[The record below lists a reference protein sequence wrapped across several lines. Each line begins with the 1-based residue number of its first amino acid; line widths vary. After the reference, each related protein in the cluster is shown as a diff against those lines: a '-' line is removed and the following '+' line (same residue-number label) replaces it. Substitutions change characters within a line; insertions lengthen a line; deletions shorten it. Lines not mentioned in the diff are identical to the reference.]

1 MTSGFIQVAET
12 AEFSQFATN
21 IEQWPSS
28 SRGELSAIV
37 SALLTV
43 PPNSEIIIQ
52 TDSKNTIDHFNKI
65 EKTNFSLTPRQ
76 YFRQERNGIIWNILS
91 EIIIK
96 NKLNVELKKVK
107 AHSDNVYNNYIDN
120 LCKETHRNESIITFK
135 NTDLYNIDIIP
146 KWKNIRIDQKLR
158 RFLTLKSN
166 FSGFEEFYNLNRNGK
181 YRITEIH
188 WESTFKILN
197 GDIENN
203 STNFESS
210 NKKAMKVKFLIEEL
224 STINQMKKS
233 FLSLYENWLC
243 QFCGKEEEHFD
254 HIWTCQENL
263 EILTQIREHVIFKL
277 IEEIHKENE
286 LFTEEND
293 ILHISSIWNIE
304 YSNDRLTFIDIIKG
318 LIPLNLYRTI
328 NKHLNK
334 SKTEKVLYNFR
345 NLIYDE
351 IMKNIWRPRCSYIKE
366 IEKEYGITKKKKLD
380 HKNQKN
386 YDNIFRKVDDKNRE
400 ENLEGLRNYIYFGGN
415 IFDYYNVHVH

>member
-1 MTSGFIQVAET
+1 M
-12 AEFSQFATN
+12 
-21 IEQWPSS
+21 
-28 SRGELSAIV
+28 
-37 SALLTV
+37 
-43 PPNSEIIIQ
+43 
-52 TDSKNTIDHFNKI
+52 
-65 EKTNFSLTPRQ
+65 TPRQ

-96 NKLNVELKKVK
+96 NKLSVELKKVK

-243 QFCGKEEEHFD
+243 QFCGKEE
-254 HIWTCQENL
+254 
-263 EILTQIREHVIFKL
+263 
-277 IEEIHKENE
+277 
-286 LFTEEND
+286 
-293 ILHISSIWNIE
+293 
-304 YSNDRLTFIDIIKG
+304 
-318 LIPLNLYRTI
+318 
-328 NKHLNK
+328 
-334 SKTEKVLYNFR
+334 
-345 NLIYDE
+345 
-351 IMKNIWRPRCSYIKE
+351 
-366 IEKEYGITKKKKLD
+366 
-380 HKNQKN
+380 
-386 YDNIFRKVDDKNRE
+386 
-400 ENLEGLRNYIYFGGN
+400 
-415 IFDYYNVHVH
+415 